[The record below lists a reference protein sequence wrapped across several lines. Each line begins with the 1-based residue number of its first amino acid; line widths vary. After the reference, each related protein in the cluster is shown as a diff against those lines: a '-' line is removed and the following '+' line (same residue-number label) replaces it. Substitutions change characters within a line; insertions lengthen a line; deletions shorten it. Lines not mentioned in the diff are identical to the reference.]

1 MINRVESIFK
11 SYREFYKIPSIKNTV
26 TVVLWFY
33 VIFNSFTIIVII
45 IYIIIIVIFWNK
57 MDVSSVTLL
66 SRSFTTCS

>member
-1 MINRVESIFK
+1 MINRVESIFGVIQG
-11 SYREFYKIPSIKNTV
+11 KIRSGP
-26 TVVLWFY
+26 LWFY